1 MNIQAESRRSFRMVS
16 GVYEFPVILNGLVIR
31 PKMVT
36 HVVQTGEGRKESWE
50 EGDTMGTCMGSAN

>member
-1 MNIQAESRRSFRMVS
+1 MVS